1 MWFGGKTASFTKT
14 YHRHLPLRQSP
25 AQRLVGAVQP
35 LHLCVMPSALLVN
48 PARTHAHPLPPLGVN
63 SRPLPPLGEV
73 RTQPKSKPTPP
84 LRKAVWPELC
94 HLRGTMAL
102 MRGSCT
108 QDATV
113 VSSPAKAKA
122 SPPGGLRKE
131 KGRCVSTEGDLP
143 AELHGDLQV
152 LLETFIAAQKRS
164 GQPWR
169 PVRQAQLAPV
179 KIARQSLRELS
190 SAGPEADEDFYST
203 MTRGVHLRSN
213 CVPVSCAPSFEAVL
227 RGFFRTVTPEE
238 LEAMLRHAEPLISW
252 RKREFERRAWVYQ
265 ANALGRTVT
274 YAFARDDAFCY
285 GVVCDGAKLLSVDL
299 FAEAVALHRAGVNP
313 DSLAVANLRNLSTMA
328 SVNRELVAADDA
340 CIARIVE
347 AASDEGGMSLDD
359 LITHVSYEPSL
370 RSEFETIVKIGSVRR
385 ENMKNGFWKRPLT
398 KPRRAGHV
406 AGGAGAG
413 NAAAC
418 GRRAER

>member
-1 MWFGGKTASFTKT
+1 LCRRCSS
-14 YHRHLPLRQSP
+14 RHSSR
-25 AQRLVGAVQP
+25 ARRRCRRRRLAP
-35 LHLCVMPSALLVN
+35 TSALLVN

-63 SRPLPPLGEV
+63 SRPWPPLGEV
-73 RTQPKSKPTPP
+73 RTPKSKPTPP

-203 MTRGVHLRSN
+203 MTSGLVNLRSN
-213 CVPVSCAPSFEAVL
+213 CFPVSCAPSFEAVL

-238 LEAMLRHAEPLISW
+238 LEAMLRHVEPLISW

-285 GVVCDGAKLLSVDL
+285 GVVCDGAKPLSVDL

-340 CIARIVE
+340 CIARIIE

-398 KPRRAGHV
+398 KPRRAGHG
-406 AGGAGAG
+406 AGGAGAW